1 MTNHLEDL
9 VDLRPYIREQWLI
22 IFILVF
28 LGCTIA
34 DGGVEKFVGIL
45 FTYKLY
51 LYNFP
56 LKLVFLNAVYSVIP
70 VPRVCACFNIC
81 IFVCLRY
88 FSINV

>member
-28 LGCTIA
+28 LGCAIA
-34 DGGVEKFVGIL
+34 DGDVAKFVGFL

-51 LYNFP
+51 LYNF
-56 LKLVFLNAVYSVIP
+56 
-70 VPRVCACFNIC
+70 R
-81 IFVCLRY
+81 
-88 FSINV
+88 